1 VLPAQALSDHVEIGQ
16 LLQRYA
22 KALDDKDY
30 ARLDAVFTPDA
41 VTNYDLGGV
50 DDIGNRT
57 TYARMRALFESFCS
71 VFSFTSHLI
80 SPPLVE
86 LAGDT
91 ATAET
96 RLLATHGFERKT
108 GEKGTWFVIGFYRD
122 TLVRTPAGWRI
133 CERHFTG
140 QQTIG
145 ELPPADQLVRFA

>member
-1 VLPAQALSDHVEIGQ
+1 VLSAQALSDHVEIAQ

-22 KALDDKDY
+22 KALDDKNW
-30 ARLDAVFTPDA
+30 ALLDTVFTADA

-57 TYARMRALFESFCS
+57 TYAKMRALFESFCS

-96 RLLATHGFERKT
+96 RLIATHGFERKT

-122 TLVRTPAGWRI
+122 SLVRTPAGWRI
-133 CERHFTG
+133 GERRFKG
-140 QQTIG
+140 QHAIG
-145 ELPPADQLVRFA
+145 ELPPAGELKRFA